1 MIRDINIV
9 RWKGANYQ
17 SPIRRMICMLAH
29 RSILLII
36 VRIYMSNIIIYA
48 YNNVYWCVFY
58 IYKHR
63 TIGRNGNNLLKQ
75 LVKKF
80 CYTRKILCITRALSE
95 FILHLK
101 RPQLL
106 AKFHII
112 KLNLASIKPQLVV
125 IFHKSYR
132 LQSAIIIV
140 EMAPLENAV
149 PLPRVVQSLVIQIP
163 NYRLNLLLL

>member
-17 SPIRRMICMLAH
+17 SPVRRMICMLAH

-36 VRIYMSNIIIYA
+36 VRIYVSNIIIYA

-63 TIGRNGNNLLKQ
+63 TIGRTGNNLLKQ
-75 LVKKF
+75 LAKKF
-80 CYTRKILCITRALSE
+80 CYTHKILCITRALSE

-112 KLNLASIKPQLVV
+112 KLNLASNKTATSGHISQELSPSVCYYSRRNGTARKRSSTSARYTKPRN
-125 IFHKSYR
+125 S
-132 LQSAIIIV
+132 
-140 EMAPLENAV
+140 NA
-149 PLPRVVQSLVIQIP
+149 
-163 NYRLNLLLL
+163 